1 VSAIVMLLLQSLVV
15 CFESYFGAFRF
26 GAFEITQPSPS
37 NQSPQVPWSEDG
49 FEASL
54 QDSCFQ
60 IK

>member
-1 VSAIVMLLLQSLVV
+1 MRLLQSLVV